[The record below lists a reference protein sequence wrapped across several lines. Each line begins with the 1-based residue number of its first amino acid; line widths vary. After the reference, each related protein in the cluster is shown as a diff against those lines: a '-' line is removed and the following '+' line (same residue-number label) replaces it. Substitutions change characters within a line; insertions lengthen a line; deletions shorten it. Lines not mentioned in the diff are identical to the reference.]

1 VSDGAPALEM
11 SGVDAAYGARPALSG
26 IDLTL
31 APGDLLALLGP
42 NGAGKSTLV
51 ALAAGLREPAAG
63 TVRVC
68 GRDPRRDRATRRL
81 VGLAAQEIGL
91 YPALTVRQNLR
102 AMGEIHGMSAVAA
115 RTAAESLLAP
125 FGLDA
130 VAGRAAGDLS
140 GGERRRA
147 HAAAAL
153 VHGPR
158 LALLDEPTAG
168 ADPRTRDAIL
178 SAVRDLAAG
187 GVAVVYTTHYLPEV
201 EARGGARR
209 GGRPAVRAGGAP
221 RRGRAPVVVRRPRPG
236 VARVGGRWDRRRGR
250 GAPARRRS
258 RGGAGGGAGAPGW
271 RHGPPDGSRDRA
283 PHAGGRLHGADGP
296 PRPGR
301 RVRGAVAI
309 ARTEVRLL
317 RHDPVPAVVLIGM
330 PVVLM
335 TLLSPALRAALLV
348 EGDDVPGSA
357 QSVPGM
363 ACVFAV
369 FAAGIVGFAIFR
381 DHGWH
386 TWERLHAS
394 GVPAREV
401 MAGKLVVPA
410 ALLATQAVVL
420 FTVGVLLL
428 DLRVPGSWLVVVAV
442 AAAYGVLVLA
452 AGLAVAAFA
461 STIQQVNALTA
472 LGAMVLGGLGGGF
485 VPADSLPEWVQPI
498 APASPVYWAME
509 GYRGAI
515 IDGEGLAAAA
525 LPLAV
530 LLSVAAALAA
540 LAAGRLRRDTP
551 KRAWG

>member
-1 VSDGAPALEM
+1 MSDGAPALEM

-68 GRDPRRDRATRRL
+68 GRDPRHDRAARRM

-201 EARGGARR
+201 EALGADVVVLEA
-209 GGRPAVRAGGAP
+209 GRAVAGGSQSELV
-221 RRGRAPVVVRRPRPG
+221 GRH
-236 VARVGGRWDRRRGR
+236 
-250 GAPARRRS
+250 GAAALLLSFDGP
-258 RGGAGGGAGAPGW
+258 APGW
-271 RHGPPDGSRDRA
+271 LVSE
-283 PHAGGRLHGADGP
+283 AGGTAGADGVRLP
-296 PRPGR
+296 AADPGAELAAVLARLGGDTARLTGAEIVRPTLEAAYMALTGR
-301 RVRGAVAI
+301 RA
-309 ARTEVRLL
+309 
-317 RHDPVPAVVLIGM
+317 P
-330 PVVLM
+330 
-335 TLLSPALRAALLV
+335 
-348 EGDDVPGSA
+348 GDA
-357 QSVPGM
+357 
-363 ACVFAV
+363 
-369 FAAGIVGFAIFR
+369 
-381 DHGWH
+381 
-386 TWERLHAS
+386 
-394 GVPAREV
+394 
-401 MAGKLVVPA
+401 
-410 ALLATQAVVL
+410 
-420 FTVGVLLL
+420 
-428 DLRVPGSWLVVVAV
+428 
-442 AAAYGVLVLA
+442 
-452 AGLAVAAFA
+452 
-461 STIQQVNALTA
+461 
-472 LGAMVLGGLGGGF
+472 
-485 VPADSLPEWVQPI
+485 
-498 APASPVYWAME
+498 
-509 GYRGAI
+509 
-515 IDGEGLAAAA
+515 
-525 LPLAV
+525 
-530 LLSVAAALAA
+530 
-540 LAAGRLRRDTP
+540 
-551 KRAWG
+551 